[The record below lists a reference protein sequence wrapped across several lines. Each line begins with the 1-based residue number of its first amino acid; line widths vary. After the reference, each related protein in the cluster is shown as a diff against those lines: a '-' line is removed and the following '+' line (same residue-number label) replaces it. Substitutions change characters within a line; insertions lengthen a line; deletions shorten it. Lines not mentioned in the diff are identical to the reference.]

1 MYILFYPSSLSTGL
15 NSMSAVILEDFFKTF
30 SSTPLTDKQTN
41 YIMRGVVAV
50 FGAICVGLVLV
61 VEKLGSVLQLSMSV
75 GAVTNGPLLG
85 IFTMGV
91 AIPWVTAN
99 GAILGGSFGVGVMVW
114 ICYRAQAAI
123 VSGEL
128 SFVQKPVHTFGC
140 EYTYLVAESASMLA
154 VNATTEAAPLPESF
168 DDEAFAL
175 YHLSYLW
182 YTLFGAVITITVSL
196 IASFILGPNKPS
208 KLRPE
213 LLAPFVR
220 KLCGTDRRSIERKE
234 REQRLAA
241 HQFSGTEMLNNLD
254 KL

>member
-1 MYILFYPSSLSTGL
+1 
-15 NSMSAVILEDFFKTF
+15 MSAVILEDFFKTF
-30 SSTPLTDKQTN
+30 TNTPLTDKQTN
-41 YIMRGVVAV
+41 FIMRAVVAV
-50 FGAICVGLVLV
+50 FGAICVCLVLV

-91 AIPWVTAN
+91 AIPWVTSN
-99 GAILGGSFGVGVMVW
+99 GAIVGGSFGVGIMAW
-114 ICYRAQAAI
+114 ICYKAQAAI

-128 SFVQKPVHTFGC
+128 SFVQKPVSTFGC

-154 VNATTEAAPLPESF
+154 VNATTEPPAENF
-168 DDEAFAL
+168 DEEVFAI

-182 YTLFGAVITITVSL
+182 YTLFGALITIIISL
-196 IASFILGPNKPS
+196 IVSFALGANQPS

-220 KLCGTDRRSIERKE
+220 KLCGTDRTSIERKE

-241 HQFSGTEMLNNLD
+241 LEFSGHQMLNDLD